1 MTRFGEMV
9 NLVII
14 LRYISLILT
23 QTLTLTQVLNLFGRM
38 QMVNLT
44 SSYTTSWYT
53 TVTKPAYNE
62 EADITYG
69 SICCLFFTIGTTGN
83 LISFIYFKSKRR
95 DISNVI
101 YMIITGIDIL
111 ISFTILPVGI
121 SSLSNRQPGPW
132 FESKYGCVVWVYLWH
147 ITVSISIF
155 LVMCLSICRT
165 LALLRPFKRQNI
177 KYLIISVITYSVL
190 LLALTIRVHMYEF
203 TYIEYV
209 PKFLICVISAYYNA
223 TKGTDFFI
231 LLVIRSL
238 TYIAPAVVVAT
249 SCIISTMLLK
259 RSGVQVQQE
268 ELQRSR
274 NRATVTILLF
284 ALLYGVCNIPLI
296 TDYILQTYMWFI
308 NDYKWYTSLY
318 QFDTQYYYSNATQ
331 TILLAA
337 NSAANPVLYF
347 WRMPRLKEGTLSSI
361 RRISRLIREV
371 TRPANNIRQVG
382 EECENTVVQNISVTQ
397 NSLPAPTGETEL

>member
-14 LRYISLILT
+14 LRYISLIFT

-69 SICCLFFTIGTTGN
+69 SICCLFFIIGTTGN

-165 LALLRPFKRQNI
+165 IALLRPFKRQNI
-177 KYLIISVITYSVL
+177 KYLIISVILITYSVL
-190 LLALTIRVHMYEF
+190 
-203 TYIEYV
+203 
-209 PKFLICVISAYYNA
+209 
-223 TKGTDFFI
+223 
-231 LLVIRSL
+231 
-238 TYIAPAVVVAT
+238 
-249 SCIISTMLLK
+249 
-259 RSGVQVQQE
+259 
-268 ELQRSR
+268 
-274 NRATVTILLF
+274 
-284 ALLYGVCNIPLI
+284 
-296 TDYILQTYMWFI
+296 
-308 NDYKWYTSLY
+308 
-318 QFDTQYYYSNATQ
+318 
-331 TILLAA
+331 
-337 NSAANPVLYF
+337 
-347 WRMPRLKEGTLSSI
+347 
-361 RRISRLIREV
+361 
-371 TRPANNIRQVG
+371 
-382 EECENTVVQNISVTQ
+382 
-397 NSLPAPTGETEL
+397 TGDD